1 MPVFKIKQNGEWVD
15 IAGGGSGGEI
25 PDNLVYVSEEN
36 QESAVVPLDADTLG
50 GYTVNTLKETLKDE
64 LKDEFLNSAY
74 PIGSIYMSV
83 NSTSPETLFGGTWEA
98 LEDRFL
104 LGAGDAYAAGTTGG
118 EAKHTLTVNEM
129 PSHNHPQNA
138 RVHGYSGWSQIDTG
152 AGYTVNINMAS
163 GGNYHSPNTKLNA
176 VVVSMGGTSTSSTG
190 GSQPH
195 NNMPPYLSVYMW
207 KRTA

>member
-104 LGAGDAYAAGTTGG
+104 LGAGSTYTAGTTGG
-118 EAKHTLTVNEM
+118 EATHTLTVDEM
-129 PSHNHPQNA
+129 PSHTHTPVIASSAGVAPQFKLNNGW
-138 RVHGYSGWSQIDTG
+138 HG
-152 AGYTVNINMAS
+152 
-163 GGNYHSPNTKLNA
+163 NTKYPAFDISGNQSSHA
-176 VVVSMGGTSTSSTG
+176 VYLSTEGNSK
-190 GSQPH
+190 PH
-195 NNMPPYLSVYMW
+195 NNMPPYYTVYMW
-207 KRTA
+207 RRTA